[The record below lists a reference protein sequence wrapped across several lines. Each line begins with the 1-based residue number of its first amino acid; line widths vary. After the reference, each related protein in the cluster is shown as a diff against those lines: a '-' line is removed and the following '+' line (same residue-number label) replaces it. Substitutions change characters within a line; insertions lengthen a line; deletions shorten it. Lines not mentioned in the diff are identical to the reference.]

1 MRDSIG
7 GSVVLIIIVVF
18 IVVALGY
25 MAFNV
30 NYTKAFRMK
39 NKVIAVYEDFDG
51 NCNSNCKDAI
61 DKYAKSI
68 GYISANRINCEDY
81 TSYDNLYCIKKV
93 YEDPKDKQNYDEYT
107 NERKYYYKV
116 MTKINIDIPIIR
128 NIFDLQ
134 YFQITGDTKTFT
146 ENKES

>member
-39 NKVIAVYEDFDG
+39 NKVIAVYE
-51 NCNSNCKDAI
+51 I
-61 DKYAKSI
+61 LMVI
-68 GYISANRINCEDY
+68 VI
-81 TSYDNLYCIKKV
+81 
-93 YEDPKDKQNYDEYT
+93 
-107 NERKYYYKV
+107 
-116 MTKINIDIPIIR
+116 
-128 NIFDLQ
+128 
-134 YFQITGDTKTFT
+134 QIVKM
-146 ENKES
+146 